1 MVRERLPLVSPEGEL
16 ETHHFLHDAVFF
28 LFFLW
33 RREGNGPVSPRSAR
47 RLSLTPGR
55 NWECLEAPLGCGL
68 FPRLDQRLETAHSFQ
83 ALIINF
89 G

>member
-1 MVRERLPLVSPEGEL
+1 M
-16 ETHHFLHDAVFF
+16 ETDHYLHDAIKRTGKTQ
-28 LFFLW
+28 
-33 RREGNGPVSPRSAR
+33 RRKGNGPVSPRSAR

>member
-1 MVRERLPLVSPEGEL
+1 M

-28 LFFLW
+28 LFFSW
-33 RREGNGPVSPRSAR
+33 RREGNGPVSTRSAR